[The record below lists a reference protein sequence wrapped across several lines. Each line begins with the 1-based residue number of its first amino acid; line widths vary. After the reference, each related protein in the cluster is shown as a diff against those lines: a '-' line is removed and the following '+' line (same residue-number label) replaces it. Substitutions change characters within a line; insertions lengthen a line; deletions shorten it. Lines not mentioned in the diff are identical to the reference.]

1 MKLHV
6 DNYNKMSHTDFDKI
20 NNKINKLKLCINQ
33 LDELNYKLFKESI
46 REKINNIDY
55 QFEEVINSYK
65 NIIINSN
72 DIDTYSPFKRE
83 YDNLNDYIIKLKSE
97 YNSISSSKLLKIINL
112 ELIEQKY
119 LLETNNNNS
128 YLKLILFLLLC
139 VIFYNFYI
147 TFLFHYLFH

>member
-1 MKLHV
+1 MS
-6 DNYNKMSHTDFDKI
+6 YNDFDKI
-20 NNKINKLKLCINQ
+20 NNKINKLKLCITQ

-46 REKINNIDY
+46 REKIDNIDY
-55 QFEEVINSYK
+55 QFDELINSYK
-65 NIIINSN
+65 NIKINSN
-72 DIDTYSPFKRE
+72 DFEFIESYYHYKRE

-119 LLETNNNNS
+119 LLETNTKDI
-128 YLKLILFLLLC
+128 YLKLILFLLIC

-147 TFLFHYLFH
+147 TFLFH

>member
-1 MKLHV
+1 
-6 DNYNKMSHTDFDKI
+6 MSYTDFDKI
-20 NNKINKLKLCINQ
+20 NNKINKLKLCITQ

-46 REKINNIDY
+46 REKIDNIDY
-55 QFEEVINSYK
+55 QFEELINSYK
-65 NIIINSN
+65 NIKINSN
-72 DIDTYSPFKRE
+72 DFEFIESYYHYKRE

-119 LLETNNNNS
+119 LLETNTKDI
-128 YLKLILFLLLC
+128 YLKIILFLLIC

-147 TFLFHYLFH
+147 TFLFH

>member
-1 MKLHV
+1 
-6 DNYNKMSHTDFDKI
+6 MSHTDFDKI

-112 ELIEQKY
+112 ELIEQTY
-119 LLETNNNNS
+119 LLETNNNDS
-128 YLKLILFLLLC
+128 YLKLIIFLLLC

-147 TFLFHYLFH
+147 TFLLH